1 MASLNLEFLAIN
13 RVKELFISKS
23 TYGSS
28 SPEFL
33 YRKAFG
39 KFLKNPQENTFAKTF
54 FFNKVAENRLECQND
69 PFSSSISLYFNA
81 FQYSAIFLSFS

>member
-39 KFLKNPQENTFAKTF
+39 KI
-54 FFNKVAENRLECQND
+54 NKVAKNRLECQND

-81 FQYSAIFLSFS
+81 FQYSAIFLSFSQC

>member
-28 SPEFL
+28 GPGFL

-39 KFLKNPQENTFAKTF
+39 KI
-54 FFNKVAENRLECQND
+54 NKVAKNRLECQND
-69 PFSSSISLYFNA
+69 PSISLYFNA
-81 FQYSAIFLSFS
+81 FQYSAIFLSFSQC

>member
-28 SPEFL
+28 GPGFL

-39 KFLKNPQENTFAKTF
+39 SILKNPQENTFAKTF
-54 FFNKVAENRLECQND
+54 F
-69 PFSSSISLYFNA
+69 
-81 FQYSAIFLSFS
+81 

>member
-28 SPEFL
+28 GPGFL
-33 YRKAFG
+33 YSKAFG
-39 KFLKNPQENTFAKTF
+39 SILKNPQENTFAKTF
-54 FFNKVAENRLECQND
+54 FLIKLQR
-69 PFSSSISLYFNA
+69 IG
-81 FQYSAIFLSFS
+81 